1 MMLPIRSLFPS
12 IMHAIPLTTPP
23 LAPKTRQ
30 ALLELGIADTADLQ
44 RITPATA
51 FLLLKASGLTVTES
65 TLWQLVLLAEG
76 REGYLNEAEQAKWRA
91 KLRAHRP
98 VARFPPREE
107 SERWMRQALQLAVQ
121 ALDAGE
127 VPVGAVM
134 VHRGEIIGRGANAC
148 VAEHSVCR
156 HAEIAAL
163 TEAGRRLGNYRLDG
177 CDLYVT
183 LEPCSMCAGAIVL
196 ARVARLVLGAWE
208 PRTGAC
214 GSVRDVLRDP
224 RANHRVEVVA
234 GVRAEESRAL
244 LAGFFER
251 RRGGG
256 SVQMLR

>member
-1 MMLPIRSLFPS
+1 MMLPIQPSFPS
-12 IMHAIPLTTPP
+12 IMHATPLTTPP

-107 SERWMRQALQLAVQ
+107 SERWMRQALQLAGQ
-121 ALDAGE
+121 ALAAGE
-127 VPVGAVM
+127 VPVGAV
-134 VHRGEIIGRGANAC
+134 VHQGEIIGRGANAC
-148 VAEHSVCR
+148 VAEHSVCC

-163 TEAGRRLGNYRLDG
+163 TEASRRLGNYRLDG

-183 LEPCSMCAGAIVL
+183 LEPCSMCAGAIMQSRIRRLIYAAAEPKTGAAGSVLDLFANKQLNPHTAVQGGVL
-196 ARVARLVLGAWE
+196 A
-208 PRTGAC
+208 
-214 GSVRDVLRDP
+214 
-224 RANHRVEVVA
+224 
-234 GVRAEESRAL
+234 AESAQL
-244 LAGFFER
+244 LQRFFQER
-251 RRGGG
+251 RQG
-256 SVQMLR
+256 

>member
-1 MMLPIRSLFPS
+1 MMLPIQPSFPS
-12 IMHAIPLTTPP
+12 IMHATPLTTPP

-30 ALLELGIADTADLQ
+30 ALLKLGIADTADLQ

-76 REGYLNEAEQAKWRA
+76 REGYLNEVEQAKWRA

-98 VARFPPREE
+98 VARFPPREK

-127 VPVGAVM
+127 VPVGAVV
-134 VHRGEIIGRGANAC
+134 VHQGEIIGRGANAC
-148 VAEHSVCR
+148 VAEHSVCC

-163 TEAGRRLGNYRLDG
+163 TEAGQRLGNYRLDG

-183 LEPCSMCAGAIVL
+183 LEPCSMCAGAIMQSRIRRLIYAAAEPKTGAAGSVLDLFANKQLNPHTAVQGGVL
-196 ARVARLVLGAWE
+196 AG
-208 PRTGAC
+208 
-214 GSVRDVLRDP
+214 
-224 RANHRVEVVA
+224 
-234 GVRAEESRAL
+234 ESAL
-244 LAGFFER
+244 LLQRFFQER
-251 RRGGG
+251 RQG
-256 SVQMLR
+256 

>member
-1 MMLPIRSLFPS
+1 MMLPIQPSFPS
-12 IMHAIPLTTPP
+12 IMHATPLTTPP

-91 KLRAHRP
+91 KLRVHRP
-98 VARFPPREE
+98 VALFPLREE
-107 SERWMRQALQLAVQ
+107 SERWMRQALQLAGQ
-121 ALDAGE
+121 ALAAGE
-127 VPVGAVM
+127 VPVGAV
-134 VHRGEIIGRGANAC
+134 VVRQGEIIGRGANTC

-183 LEPCSMCAGAIVL
+183 LEPCSMCAGAIMQSRIHRLIYAAAEPKTGAAGSVLDLFANKQINPHTAVQGGVL
-196 ARVARLVLGAWE
+196 AR
-208 PRTGAC
+208 
-214 GSVRDVLRDP
+214 
-224 RANHRVEVVA
+224 
-234 GVRAEESRAL
+234 ESAQL
-244 LAGFFER
+244 LQRFFQER
-251 RRGGG
+251 RQG
-256 SVQMLR
+256 